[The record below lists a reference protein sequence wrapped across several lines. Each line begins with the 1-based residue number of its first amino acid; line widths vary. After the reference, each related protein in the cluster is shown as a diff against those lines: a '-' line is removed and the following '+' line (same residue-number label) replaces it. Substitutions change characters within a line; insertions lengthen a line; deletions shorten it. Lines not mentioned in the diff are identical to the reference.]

1 MILRSRIQFPTGRQ
15 VRASNPTGPEDKLG
29 TDMLASSGNSA
40 DLAKN
45 GKFSCSA
52 QFLPADHR
60 MPKWVR
66 GLSLLFL
73 RDLKFLSFG
82 ARCAVLVPF
91 GVLVAGDS
99 SKISFL
105 RLGFDVLR
113 DMVAKPD
120 GLLPWHISSLLPIL
134 FNRPHGEAIAMNKS

>member
-1 MILRSRIQFPTGRQ
+1 VHPTLP
-15 VRASNPTGPEDKLG
+15 VEDKLG
-29 TDMLASSGNSA
+29 TDMLASSGSSA

-45 GKFSCSA
+45 GKFSRSA

-60 MPKWVR
+60 IPKWVR
-66 GLSLLFL
+66 RLSLLFL

-105 RLGFDVLR
+105 RLGFVVLR
-113 DMVAKPD
+113 DKVAKPNHPLSWCVN
-120 GLLPWHISSLLPIL
+120 LLHLYSV
-134 FNRPHGEAIAMNKS
+134 